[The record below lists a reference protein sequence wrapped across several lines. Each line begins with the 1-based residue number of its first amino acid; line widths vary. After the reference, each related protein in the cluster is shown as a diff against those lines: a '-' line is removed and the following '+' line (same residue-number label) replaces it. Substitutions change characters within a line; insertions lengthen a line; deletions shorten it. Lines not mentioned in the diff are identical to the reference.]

1 MVIII
6 LVIGIIL
13 FEAAVSHSR
22 IILFDYSHHAFRLVA
37 SCFSIS
43 RIIKTT
49 KKPHIL
55 RFCHGWH
62 RRICGS
68 YLYCTSFCECFP
80 FTYSLSISFRFGY
93 KFRW

>member
-22 IILFDYSHHAFRLVA
+22 IILFDYSHHAFRIVA

-55 RFCHGWH
+55 RFLPWLA
-62 RRICGS
+62 S
-68 YLYCTSFCECFP
+68 
-80 FTYSLSISFRFGY
+80 
-93 KFRW
+93 

>member
-13 FEAAVSHSR
+13 FVAAVSTSR
-22 IILFDYSHHAFRLVA
+22 IMLFDYSHHAFRLVA

-49 KKPHIL
+49 KKN
-55 RFCHGWH
+55 
-62 RRICGS
+62 
-68 YLYCTSFCECFP
+68 
-80 FTYSLSISFRFGY
+80 TYSTLLPWFGIVEY
-93 KFRW
+93 VVLLILHFLLASVGDLQK

>member
-13 FEAAVSHSR
+13 FVAAVSTSR
-22 IILFDYSHHAFRLVA
+22 IMLFDYSHKAFRIVA

-55 RFCHGWH
+55 CFLPWLG
-62 RRICGS
+62 IVE
-68 YLYCTSFCECFP
+68 YVVLLILYFLLASVGD
-80 FTYSLSISFRFGY
+80 LQ
-93 KFRW
+93 K

>member
-6 LVIGIIL
+6 LIIGIIL

-22 IILFDYSHHAFRLVA
+22 IMLFDYSHHAFRLLA

-49 KKPHIL
+49 KKHIFYA
-55 RFCHGWH
+55 FCHGLA
-62 RRICGS
+62 S
-68 YLYCTSFCECFP
+68 
-80 FTYSLSISFRFGY
+80 
-93 KFRW
+93 